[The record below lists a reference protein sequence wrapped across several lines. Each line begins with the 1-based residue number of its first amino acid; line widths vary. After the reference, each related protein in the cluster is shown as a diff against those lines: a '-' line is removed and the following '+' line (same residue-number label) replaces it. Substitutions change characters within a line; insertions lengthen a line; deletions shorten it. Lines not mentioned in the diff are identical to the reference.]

1 MTRSEILERLKKI
14 IGQVVGNDE
23 IILNDDTTA
32 DDVPGWDSFH
42 HMNIIVGVE
51 MEFGIH
57 FNMTQLES
65 LKNVGG
71 FVTLIEKRL
80 KNKK

>member
-1 MTRSEILERLKKI
+1 MTRTEILDRLKKI
-14 IGQVVGNDE
+14 IGQVVGNDQ
-23 IILNDDTTA
+23 IVLNDDTTA

-57 FNMTQLES
+57 FNMSQLES

-80 KNKK
+80 KSKK